1 MLRSTHLYLITSLL
15 AVLCRKIKVAKLAW
29 VSAQI
34 HCQCSVSES
43 RVVLPADSTQI
54 NASEIAVSSSDTS
67 FVPFRGLQH
76 RFVHTV
82 GTVKSTG

>member
-1 MLRSTHLYLITSLL
+1 M
-15 AVLCRKIKVAKLAW
+15 KVAKLAW

-34 HCQCSVSES
+34 HCQCSVSEN

-67 FVPFRGLQH
+67 FVPFRGLH
-76 RFVHTV
+76 HLFVHDC
-82 GTVKSTG
+82 GTAKSTG